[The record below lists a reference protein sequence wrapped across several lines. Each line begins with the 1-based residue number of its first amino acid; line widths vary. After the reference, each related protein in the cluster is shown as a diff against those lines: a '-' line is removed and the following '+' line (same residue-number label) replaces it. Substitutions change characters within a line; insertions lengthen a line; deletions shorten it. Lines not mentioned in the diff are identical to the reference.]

1 MIMHVTAT
9 RTGRWWSLQCQEYPG
24 AISQVTRL
32 EQAADMMREAIA
44 FVADMPEDSLEIDV
58 LPVLPEQFLQEQ
70 DSMLEIRAQAKL
82 LNSLAAE
89 HARAAA
95 RTLADAGLPM
105 RDIGTIMGI
114 SHQRAA
120 QLVA

>member
-1 MIMHVTAT
+1 MHVTAT

>member
-1 MIMHVTAT
+1 MI
-9 RTGRWWSLQCQEYPG
+9 
-24 AISQVTRL
+24 
-32 EQAADMMREAIA
+32 REAIA
-44 FVADMPEDSLEIDV
+44 FVAGVPEDSFEIEV
-58 LPVLPEQFLQEQ
+58 VPVLPDEFLREQ
-70 DSMLEIRAQAKL
+70 DSMLEIRARAKL

-89 HARAAA
+89 HARTAA